1 MERNVRKMKFFAP
14 AQLKKKKAAA
24 YARVSSGK
32 DAMLHSLSAQ
42 VSYYNA
48 YIQKRPDWEFVGIY
62 ADEALSGTKDG
73 RDEFQRM
80 IQDARDGK
88 IDIIVTKSI
97 SRFARNTLTMLE
109 VVREL
114 KDFNVDVYFEKENIH
129 SISGDG
135 ELMLSILASF
145 AQEESRSVS
154 ENCKWRIRK
163 SFEKGELINLRFM
176 YGYDIIDGE
185 IRINSEEAEIIRLI
199 FKDYLSGIGA
209 TSIAKKLKSMKI
221 DRPRGG
227 NWNSERVIEILK
239 NEKYAGNALL
249 QKKFVVDH
257 ISKKLIRNH
266 GHIPKYYAEGTHTA
280 IIDQKTFDLAQ
291 AVLDGK
297 RTLGISE
304 KTLQTKYPFSSKIK
318 CENCGK
324 NYRRKIEKGK
334 VVWYCSTYLK
344 EGKKACSSRKIPEP
358 VLVALSADALGL
370 NEFDA
375 LLFEE
380 QISEILVP
388 ESNKIIF
395 IFRDGQ
401 LIQKEW
407 EHKSRRESWTDEMRE
422 TARENELRRQSKW
435 QPELE

>member
-14 AQLKKKKAAA
+14 AKLKKKKAAA

-42 VSYYNA
+42 VSYYND
-48 YIQKRPDWEFVGIY
+48 YIQKRPDWEFAGIY
-62 ADEALSGTKDG
+62 ADEAMTGTKDG

-80 IQDARDGK
+80 IQDAREGK

-114 KDFNVDVYFEKENIH
+114 KDLSVDVYFEKENIH
-129 SISGDG
+129 SMSGDG

-185 IRINSEEAEIIRLI
+185 IHINPEEAEIIRII
-199 FKDYLSGIGA
+199 FEDYLNGIGA
-209 TSIAKKLKSMKI
+209 TSIAKKLKNMNI
-221 DRPRGG
+221 ERPRGG

-257 ISKKLIRNH
+257 LSKKLIRNH
-266 GHIPKYYAEGTHTA
+266 GHIPKYYAEGTHMA
-280 IIDQKTFDLAQ
+280 IIDQKTFDLAH
-291 AVLDGK
+291 ALLEEK
-297 RTLGISE
+297 RTKDGSE
-304 KTLQTKYPFSSKIK
+304 KTHQTQYPFSSKIK
-318 CENCGK
+318 CEICGK
-324 NYRRKIEKGK
+324 NYRRKVEKGNA
-334 VVWYCSTYLK
+334 VWYCSTYLK
-344 EGKKACSSRKIPEP
+344 EGKQACGSRKIPES
-358 VLVALSADALGL
+358 VLISLSAEVLGL

-375 LLFEE
+375 LLFEKE
-380 QISEILVP
+380 ISEILVP
-388 ESNKIIF
+388 ESMKVIF
-395 IFRDGQ
+395 VFRDGQ
-401 LIQKEW
+401 QIQKEW

-422 TARENELRRQSKW
+422 TARENEMRRQSKW